1 MKRLDG
7 DILDRAR
14 SWLLPERGLFG
25 GTATLVA
32 LSGGADSLALALALF
47 ALKEELG
54 IPFVAAG
61 HVDHGLRKES
71 ADEAERVR
79 AWALERGI
87 PFFSERL
94 DPPARAPGGREA
106 WAREARYAALS
117 RLRRAARCGT
127 VATAHHRG
135 DQAETV
141 AMRLLRGTGAGGLAG
156 ILRSDPR
163 RNLVRPFLDRDP
175 GELRAW
181 LRDLGEPWIEDPS
194 NADQR
199 FARNAVRHRILPA
212 WEAREPGVSDLLAK
226 IASEAGALLPGLR
239 AWARETYPFRKAA
252 GRFVAEIDPDDVAL
266 DDGTLLRL
274 SCDEVFAAL
283 SLAPPDA
290 RRWERLMRKVRAGQR
305 FCEQLPG
312 GNFVRFGARAA
323 GGSVRFLL
331 SFGPDAPGPPGLNK

>member
-25 GTATLVA
+25 GKATLVA

-71 ADEAERVR
+71 AAEAERVR

-94 DPPARAPGGREA
+94 APPARAPEGVEA
-106 WAREARYAALS
+106 WARGARYAALS
-117 RLRRAARCGT
+117 RLRRAARCEL
-127 VATAHHRG
+127 VATAHHRM

-181 LRDLGEPWIEDPS
+181 LRDLGEEWIEDPS
-194 NADQR
+194 NEDQR
-199 FARNAVRHRILPA
+199 YARNAVRHRILPA
-212 WEAREPGVSDLLAK
+212 WEAREPGVSALLAK
-226 IASEAGALLPGLR
+226 IASEAGGLLPGLR
-239 AWARETYPFRKAA
+239 AWARESCPFRKRA

-290 RRWERLMRKVRAGQR
+290 RRWERLTRKIRAGQR

-312 GNFVRFGARAA
+312 GNFVRFGPEAAR
-323 GGSVRFLL
+323 GGAVRFLL
-331 SFGPDAPGPPGLNK
+331 SFGPEAAGPGGIK